1 MFSGWESIA
10 KSSWSCSMA
19 KMKEKFFK
27 ILLPVHF
34 LHPITSLFAT
44 GSRKISINTTGY
56 IQIIGTEYF
65 NLKCWPVLLS
75 YWCLIFLALKH
86 FSIFRKKTSFAIYND
101 NLMLSTSIC
110 TCTYIEQLGHFLT
123 QDWLKLNALMPLD
136 YLTFSQSAERKNM
149 YTAISN
155 QVCH

>member
-1 MFSGWESIA
+1 MYKISTKNIVYKRLYFIHVLLIWYQQLYNNTGSWEMTIKNSFISAYSFMFSGWESIA

-19 KMKEKFFK
+19 KMKEKYFK

-86 FSIFRKKTSFAIYND
+86 FSIFRKK
-101 NLMLSTSIC
+101 NLFCNL
-110 TCTYIEQLGHFLT
+110 
-123 QDWLKLNALMPLD
+123 
-136 YLTFSQSAERKNM
+136 
-149 YTAISN
+149 
-155 QVCH
+155 